1 MGIKT
6 RLLPW
11 PAAARATQKPASGP
25 QAIVVDRCGPIGG
38 SELPPGPVA
47 HQLVSLREMADAVV
61 DAHRRTRPASLDDDD
76 GAIIKKP
83 ILALASPSP
92 SRPAGR
98 HALDPRPPRRRGPA
112 RRSRALRVF
121 DSMCRSLPL
130 FTPSC
135 GLKHHHHRPAAD
147 PPRHSD
153 SLLSHLASLPLPHP
167 PPSGGL
173 GSSSRRL
180 TGTLFGYRHCRVS
193 LALQDTARCL
203 PDLVVE
209 LAVPTHALLREL
221 SAMGGVRVVLETE
234 KRAAD
239 DQHNHSHG
247 EQQEHDDDA
256 WVLEEVTWTMFCGGK
271 RVGYAVRREPTALDV
286 QVLETLWAVS
296 MGGGVLPL
304 PAVGAGD
311 VDWPDGEMAYL
322 RGSFEHTVGSR
333 DSESLYMVGPPGGD

>member
-1 MGIKT
+1 
-6 RLLPW
+6 
-11 PAAARATQKPASGP
+11 
-25 QAIVVDRCGPIGG
+25 
-38 SELPPGPVA
+38 
-47 HQLVSLREMADAVV
+47 MADAVV
-61 DAHRRTRPASLDDDD
+61 EAHRRTRPASLDEADD

-83 ILALASPSP
+83 ILTLASPSP
-92 SRPAGR
+92 SR

-130 FTPSC
+130 FNPSC
-135 GLKHHHHRPAAD
+135 GLRHHHRPAAD

-153 SLLSHLASLPLPHP
+153 SLLSHLASLPHP

-180 TGTLFGYRHCRVS
+180 TGTLFGYRNCRVS

-203 PDLVVE
+203 PHLVVE

-221 SAMGGVRVVLETE
+221 SAMGGARVVLETE
-234 KRAAD
+234 KRAD
-239 DQHNHSHG
+239 DHNHNHNHNHNHG
-247 EQQEHDDDA
+247 EQQEQEHDDDA
-256 WVLEEVTWTMFCGGK
+256 WVLEEATWTMFCGGK

-296 MGGGVLPL
+296 MGGGVLP
-304 PAVGAGD
+304 AVAD

-333 DSESLYMVGPPGGD
+333 DSESLYMVGPPGGDCPELAIFFVRI